1 VPLRSRPRQAVDHR
15 LRSGFH
21 CPTCVRVTSLSP
33 ASRRGKP
40 VPLSP
45 LHQPAPCHSLC
56 FSSFRHMLLGSLCCA
71 SQRCCAKSRGRR
83 SSFFSQAPRVAFRLK
98 PRCATAS
105 SRRTIAPSHR
115 APSRRPSVSGRFR
128 CRPSST
134 CSTSVLCSSPTTPT
148 APPTPCLVY
157 RCPSSSRH
165 HRGERRPVSLFPL
178 LTPNPSHRAT
188 LFPWSPPCLASPTAC
203 QNRSGATDGRRE
215 DARRGFSPARLPQ
228 LGSNPVGS
236 PIGLG
241 QN

>member
-15 LRSGFH
+15 LRSSFH
-21 CPTCVRVTSLSP
+21 RPTCVRVTSLSP

-56 FSSFRHMLLGSLCCA
+56 FSSFRRMLLGSLCCA

-83 SSFFSQAPRVAFRLK
+83 SSFFSQAPRVALRLK

-128 CRPSST
+128 CRPLLHVLNI
-134 CSTSVLCSSPTTPT
+134 SV
-148 APPTPCLVY
+148 V
-157 RCPSSSRH
+157 
-165 HRGERRPVSLFPL
+165 L
-178 LTPNPSHRAT
+178 LTDYSDGSPNPVPS
-188 LFPWSPPCLASPTAC
+188 LLMPVLESPPPWRASPGEPLSPLNPKPKSPRHLVPVESSLPRLA
-203 QNRSGATDGRRE
+203 NGMPKSVGRH
-215 DARRGFSPARLPQ
+215 
-228 LGSNPVGS
+228 
-236 PIGLG
+236 
-241 QN
+241 